1 MAGNAS
7 GVDTLS
13 GHPALFL
20 ILVKMR
26 AQAVDHAIFRSLFQL
41 LLDFFQGEM
50 DDIVVMQL
58 ERRDGVA
65 EAQPQPVQEIDFVGR
80 QVRSVGTKNLI
91 KLVPIGHVDFEVELG
106 LGVAQLFPGFAD
118 QTGLLFRALS

>member
-1 MAGNAS
+1 MDAAGS
-7 GVDTLS
+7 LG
-13 GHPALFL
+13 GLFAFIL
-20 ILVKMR
+20 IGLEMR
-26 AQAVDHAIFRSLFQL
+26 AQAADHVIFVALFHFFL
-41 LLDFFQGEM
+41 NFFQGEM
-50 DDIVVMQL
+50 HHVVVMQL
-58 ERRDGVA
+58 HGRDQIA
-65 EAQPQPVQEIDFVGR
+65 EAQPQSVQEIDFVGR